1 MKNVSMKS
9 FHICLILLSLFCFIA
24 VSAAAEDALPFAS
37 EYYSEAT
44 VSISSSKVI
53 SFECITYASC
63 NTIKVSSSSL
73 QKLEGSSWVSVSGY
87 SKPSKTASGRTYK
100 AMLDCSSL
108 IGSGTYRV
116 TVTYNAD
123 GHLKSCSATRTF

>member
-1 MKNVSMKS
+1 MKNINIKL
-9 FHICLILLSLFCFIA
+9 FHICFILLSLFCCIA
-24 VSAAAEDALPFAS
+24 VSASAEDALPFAS

-44 VSISSSKVI
+44 VSISSSKGI

-87 SKPSKTASGRTYK
+87 SKQAKLHRVVLIKKCSIALPSSVVV
-100 AMLDCSSL
+100 L
-108 IGSGTYRV
+108 IV
-116 TVTYNAD
+116 
-123 GHLKSCSATRTF
+123 